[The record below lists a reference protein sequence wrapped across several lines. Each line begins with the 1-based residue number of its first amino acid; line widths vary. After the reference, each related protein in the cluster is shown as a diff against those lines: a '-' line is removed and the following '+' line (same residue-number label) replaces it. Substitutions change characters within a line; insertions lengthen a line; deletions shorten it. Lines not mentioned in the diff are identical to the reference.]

1 MNGLH
6 RPTRLTQA
14 QICLLNDLGHGAVA
28 RNVGHQVE
36 TFMLRPGDRRAK
48 HTGNDLSH
56 QDFAQLCR
64 AVPEIEALWPVNQ
77 PNPDRS
83 TWRVASANRGHC
95 LDLVQELMELPR
107 GYAALPTHVTA
118 QEASA
123 DEHDEAPR
131 SREMCHVG

>member
-14 QICLLNDLGHGAVA
+14 QICLLNDLAHGAVA

-48 HTGNDLSH
+48 HAGNALSH
-56 QDFAQLCR
+56 NDFAQLCR
-64 AVPEIEALWPVNQ
+64 AVPAIESLWPANQ
-77 PNPDRS
+77 INPDRS
-83 TWRVASANRGHC
+83 TWRVAAANRGHC
-95 LDLVQELMELPR
+95 LDLVQECMELPR
-107 GYAALPTHVTA
+107 GYTESPARDAP
-118 QEASA
+118 QEAFPQ
-123 DEHDEAPR
+123 EYEEAPR